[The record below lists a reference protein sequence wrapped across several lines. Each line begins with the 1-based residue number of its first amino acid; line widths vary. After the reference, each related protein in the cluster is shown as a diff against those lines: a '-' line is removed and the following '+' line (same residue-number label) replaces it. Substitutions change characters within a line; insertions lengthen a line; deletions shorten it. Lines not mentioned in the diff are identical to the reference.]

1 MEFMEG
7 CEGVCSE
14 EGGCACGKENRTP
27 EKAAPPCAG
36 VAPCGVGLVRKS
48 WSERAGHQTLAYGH
62 SKGQPFF
69 WPRIPPE
76 DITYD
81 G

>member
-14 EGGCACGKENRTP
+14 EGGCACGKENWTP
-27 EKAAPPCAG
+27 EKQLLSVQVRLP
-36 VAPCGVGLVRKS
+36 VGWV

-62 SKGQPFF
+62 SKGEPFF
-69 WPRIPPE
+69 WPRIPAE